1 MMITSAT
8 ADLGGVVSEVF
19 PPDPDEVLYGPV
31 RPPSHAIEAGLRTG
45 FGVAAIVIEVSR
57 RVVAGASA
65 GRSLEAAPTTQL
77 SSPGDALMGAAWAAA
92 RVGGRAVE
100 LTGWASAPVVGLV
113 LNPPLVPRV
122 LRPGT
127 HVDSL
132 ARRWRADRTGLA
144 RSAVA
149 SGQGAAPI
157 AVEAV
162 ARVVDVDRF
171 LAAVI
176 DQIDVDA
183 LAARLLTRMDLTA
196 AGQVALR
203 RIDIDALAGELI
215 DQVQVE
221 PLVAQ
226 VVARVD
232 TVGAVGRVMDELPT
246 DQLVTAVLA
255 HLDLDAVIGAA
266 LDQVDLTG
274 LVVQRVDL
282 GALVTAALDQ
292 VDLTDV
298 VLERVDLATVIN
310 AALDRLDMTS
320 LVMDRVDLPLVAS
333 TVIEEIDLAGTIRDS
348 TGSVATEAVKGMRMT
363 SVDAD
368 RAVARL
374 VDRFTLRRKGRR
386 LDAPGTAESL
396 AGEVTSGGGSAGIA
410 GPGVEDEADGGHPG
424 AGEWGR

>member
-1 MMITSAT
+1 
-8 ADLGGVVSEVF
+8 VSDVF
-19 PPDPDEVLYGPV
+19 PPSPDDVVSGPV
-31 RPPSHAIEAGLRTG
+31 QPASHAVEAGLRTG
-45 FGVAAIVIEVSR
+45 FGVAAIVIEVTR
-57 RVVAGASA
+57 AVAAGSA
-65 GRSLEAAPTTQL
+65 GTRALEAGPSG
-77 SSPGDALMGAAWAAA
+77 SSSRAGDTVMGAAWAAA
-92 RVGGRAVE
+92 RVGSRAVE
-100 LTGWASAPVVGLV
+100 LSSRVVSPVVGV
-113 LNPPLVPRV
+113 ALNPPLVPRV
-122 LRPGT
+122 LRLGT
-127 HVDSL
+127 HVDAL
-132 ARRWRADRTGLA
+132 ARRWRAERAGLA
-144 RSAVA
+144 QSAIQ
-149 SGQGAAPI
+149 SGQGATPI

-162 ARVVDVDRF
+162 ARAVDVDRV
-171 LAAVI
+171 LAAVV

-183 LAARLLTRMDLTA
+183 LAARLLSRMDLTA

-203 RIDIDALAGELI
+203 GVDIDALAGELI
-215 DQVQVE
+215 DKVQVE
-221 PLVAQ
+221 PLVSQ
-226 VVARVD
+226 VVDRVD

-246 DQLVTAVLA
+246 DALVTAVLA
-255 HLDLDAVIGAA
+255 HLDLEALIAAA

-310 AALDRLDMTS
+310 SALDRIDMTT

-348 TGSVATEAVKGMRMT
+348 TGSVATEAVKGVRMT

-374 VDRFTLRRKGRR
+374 VDRLTLRRRGRR

-396 AGEVTSGGGSAGIA
+396 ADEGGV
-410 GPGVEDEADGGHPG
+410 PDDGQL
-424 AGEWGR
+424 GR

>member
-1 MMITSAT
+1 
-8 ADLGGVVSEVF
+8 VSEVF
-19 PPDPDEVLYGPV
+19 PPSADEVVSGPV
-31 RPPSHAIEAGLRTG
+31 RPPSHAVEAGLRTG
-45 FGVAAIVIEVSR
+45 FGVAAVVIEVSR
-57 RVVAGASA
+57 QIVAGASGSRA
-65 GRSLEAAPTTQL
+65 LEAGPTG
-77 SSPGDALMGAAWAAA
+77 SPSRTGDTVMGAAWAAA

-100 LTGWASAPVVGLV
+100 LSGRVVSPVVGV
-113 LNPPLVPRV
+113 ALNPPLVPRA
-122 LRPGT
+122 LRLGPHLEALG
-127 HVDSL
+127 
-132 ARRWRADRTGLA
+132 RRWRDDRPGLA
-144 RSAVA
+144 RSAIE
-149 SGQGAAPI
+149 SGQGATPV

-162 ARVVDVDRF
+162 ARAVDVDRV

-183 LAARLLTRMDLTA
+183 LAARLLSRMDLTA
-196 AGQVALR
+196 AGQGVLR
-203 RIDIDALAGELI
+203 RVDIDALAGELI

-221 PLVAQ
+221 PLVSQ

-232 TVGAVGRVMDELPT
+232 TVGVVGRVMDELPT
-246 DQLVTAVLA
+246 DALVTAALA
-255 HLDLDAVIGAA
+255 HLDLEAVIAAA

-310 AALDRLDMTS
+310 SALDRIDMTS

-374 VDRFTLRRKGRR
+374 VDRLTLRRKGRR

-396 AGEVTSGGGSAGIA
+396 A
-410 GPGVEDEADGGHPG
+410 DEATSSVRDPGIPDPGPDPGDQPHGGAPG
-424 AGEWGR
+424 AGGWGR